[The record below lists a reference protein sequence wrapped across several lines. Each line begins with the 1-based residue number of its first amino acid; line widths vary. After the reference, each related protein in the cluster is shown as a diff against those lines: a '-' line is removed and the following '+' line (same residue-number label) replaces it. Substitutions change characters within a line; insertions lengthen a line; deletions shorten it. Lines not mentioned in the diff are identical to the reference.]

1 MLFRS
6 ISAASPLGG
15 IGDAL
20 FWLTLVPITAGIT
33 SNMAIE
39 GNIIAPLIFL
49 IVFHAALFA
58 CRFGLMNWA
67 YKMGTSAIDSLT
79 SNMQAF
85 TRAAA
90 IMGCFV
96 VGALTVNMGG
106 TQINLNIPNGTTRSV
121 AAHTVVVSNEEA
133 ENFADLAIDTEEAE
147 AGTLGM
153 TDMDGAALKAADAD
167 GNEVEC
173 GIVDL
178 GNGMSSVTYGEVTES
193 PVSFS
198 VASTLDTV
206 MPKLVPLALVL
217 LLYFLF
223 AKKNFTPIK
232 GIVLM
237 LIIGIL
243 GALPLN
249 EWLGITWWTGLW

>member
-1 MLFRS
+1 
-6 ISAASPLGG
+6 
-15 IGDAL
+15 
-20 FWLTLVPITAGIT
+20 
-33 SNMAIE
+33 
-39 GNIIAPLIFL
+39 
-49 IVFHAALFA
+49 
-58 CRFGLMNWA
+58 MNWA

-153 TDMDGAALKAADAD
+153 TDMDGAASRLPTLTATR
-167 GNEVEC
+167 
-173 GIVDL
+173 
-178 GNGMSSVTYGEVTES
+178 SSA
-193 PVSFS
+193 VSS
-198 VASTLDTV
+198 I
-206 MPKLVPLALVL
+206 LAT
-217 LLYFLF
+217 
-223 AKKNFTPIK
+223 A
-232 GIVLM
+232 
-237 LIIGIL
+237 
-243 GALPLN
+243 
-249 EWLGITWWTGLW
+249 

>member
-1 MLFRS
+1 
-6 ISAASPLGG
+6 
-15 IGDAL
+15 
-20 FWLTLVPITAGIT
+20 
-33 SNMAIE
+33 
-39 GNIIAPLIFL
+39 
-49 IVFHAALFA
+49 
-58 CRFGLMNWA
+58 MNWA

-79 SNMQAF
+79 ANMQAF

-106 TQINLNIPNGTTRSV
+106 TQINLNIPNGTTRGL
-121 AAHTVVVSNEEA
+121 AAHTVVVSNEDA
-133 ENFADLAIDTEEAE
+133 VNFESELDTETAE
-147 AGTLGM
+147 PGTLGL
-153 TDMDGAALKAADAD
+153 TDLEGNPLTAADAD
-167 GNEVEC
+167 GNAVET
-173 GIVDL
+173 GIVDM
-178 GNGMSSVTYGEVTES
+178 GNGMSTVTYAEVTET

-198 VASTLDTV
+198 VADTLDTV
-206 MPKLVPLALVL
+206 MPKLVPLALVM

-249 EWLGITWWTGLW
+249 EWFGLTWWTGLW

>member
-1 MLFRS
+1 
-6 ISAASPLGG
+6 
-15 IGDAL
+15 
-20 FWLTLVPITAGIT
+20 
-33 SNMAIE
+33 
-39 GNIIAPLIFL
+39 
-49 IVFHAALFA
+49 
-58 CRFGLMNWA
+58 
-67 YKMGTSAIDSLT
+67 
-79 SNMQAF
+79 
-85 TRAAA
+85 
-90 IMGCFV
+90 
-96 VGALTVNMGG
+96 MGG
-106 TQINLNIPNGTTRSV
+106 TQINLNIPNGTTRGL

-133 ENFADLAIDTEEAE
+133 ENFADLAIDTETAE

-153 TDMDGAALKAADAD
+153 TDEDGTALKAADAD
-167 GNEVEC
+167 GNVVDC

-178 GNGMSSVTYGEVTES
+178 GNGMSSVTYGEVTVS
-193 PVSFS
+193 DVSFS